1 MSFSNKFNIGI
12 CLIFLTFFIS
22 YVEAADNNPRA
33 YKPEGVARPSEYY
46 NYVEKEMCNVT
57 VPESADLFEKVSSA
71 VLGDGSVLPGK
82 QYGNDLLFPNAP
94 MVGEASAVVYRSGHE
109 VFAKAAELIRN
120 ARKEVLIQTFFLD
133 GVSAGPVKYIYP
145 AIEDLYLKK
154 KAEFDSLS
162 PEQQKN
168 FKPIRVVFIFDII
181 GTEVHLNLYQIQD
194 LQRGAGMVTKIKNE
208 MAKYDEKRATGVM
221 TGTGECF
228 DIAFCM
234 KKREMDPRVMLFL
247 VAAHRHKSL
256 RSVTHAKTFAID
268 RQVGIVTGINMVNY
282 HFSNEL
288 NPESVKQELMV
299 DHGFLVT
306 GQIAYRMAEN
316 IYNLLWKNTP
326 TKNNPLNATKKDNG
340 YTSLYSTNLLNYIQ
354 TNTKEDPFS
363 INNPENMFNGNIAEG
378 AEMWRSLNPGLIKLV
393 PNRFPVRAI
402 MAGRDS
408 NDDVKSN
415 HPEALM
421 NTYAITPQNRAFGGV
436 FKYAKKE
443 INMTTPSF
451 NSLGFKSFVLEAVKN
466 GVTVNLLLSKNYQDY
481 NDPFQEM
488 GKNSRAVKTTLEE
501 IKVEM
506 AKMNPNP
513 GKTMGSF
520 NVNWF
525 VTRAG
530 FLSGK
535 RPGERYE
542 NRIVVNEIFYNHNH
556 TKFLCADGQVAI
568 IGSANLDEQS
578 WFNSREFNMVV
589 EGPMV
594 VKTWCNKVFK
604 EDYLRGKE
612 YGEKRWSGEY
622 CWRDDQCSTGNCLKG
637 VEGGVVSKS
646 IFTLYQGRCVPGD
659 KTGRKGE
666 YCEQDVH
673 CQSGKCNVVK
683 EFTAR
688 NNCQ

>member
-1 MSFSNKFNIGI
+1 MSLSYRSRLGIYLILLNIFNTSVFGQ
-12 CLIFLTFFIS
+12 
-22 YVEAADNNPRA
+22 DRNPKA
-33 YKPEGVARPSEYY
+33 YKEEGVARSNAYY
-46 NYVEKEMCNVT
+46 NYVEKEMCNQA

-71 VLGDGSVLPGK
+71 VMGDGSVLPGK
-82 QYGNDLLFPNAP
+82 QYGSDLLFPNAP
-94 MVGEASAVVYRSGHE
+94 IVGEASANVYRNGHE
-109 VFAKAAELIRN
+109 VFAKAGELIRN
-120 ARKEVLIQTFFLD
+120 AKREVLIQTFFLD
-133 GVSAGPVKYIYP
+133 GVSTGPVKYIYP

-154 KAEFDSLS
+154 KVEFDSLS

-168 FKPIRVVFIFDII
+168 FRPVRVVFIFDII
-181 GTEVHLNLYQIQD
+181 GTQQHLNLYQLQD
-194 LQRGAGMVTKIKNE
+194 LQRGAGMKIKIKNE
-208 MAKYDEKRATGVM
+208 MAKYDEKRAKGVM

-228 DIAFCM
+228 DIAFCL

-256 RSVTHAKTFAID
+256 RSVSHVKTFVVD

-282 HFSNEL
+282 HFANEL
-288 NPESVKQELMV
+288 NPDSIKQELMV

-316 IYNLLWKNTP
+316 SYNLLWKNTP
-326 TKNNPLNATKKDNG
+326 TKNNPLNSTEKDNG
-340 YTSLYSTNLLNYIQ
+340 YTNLYSTNLLNYIQ
-354 TNTKEDPFS
+354 TNTQEDPFS
-363 INNPENMFNGNIAEG
+363 LNNPENMFDPNFAKG
-378 AEMWRSLNPGLIKLV
+378 ADIWRSFNPGLINLV
-393 PNRFPVRAI
+393 PNRFPVKAI
-402 MAGRDS
+402 LAGRDS
-408 NDDVKSN
+408 NDDVKSL
-415 HPEALM
+415 HPDALM
-421 NTYAITPQNRAFGGV
+421 QTYAVTPQNRAFGGV

-443 INMTTPSF
+443 INITTPSF
-451 NSLGFKSFVLEAVKN
+451 NSLGFKDFILGAVRN
-466 GVTVNLLLSKNYQDY
+466 GTTVNLLLSKNYQDY

-488 GKNSRAVKTTLEE
+488 GKNSRAIKTTLNEL
-501 IKVEM
+501 KAEM
-506 AKMNPNP
+506 AKMSPNP

-578 WFNSREFNMVV
+578 WFNSREFNLVV
-589 EGPMV
+589 EGPEV
-594 VKTWCNKVFK
+594 VKSWCNKVFK

-622 CWRDDQCSTGNCLKG
+622 CWRDDQCSTGECLT
-637 VEGGVVSKS
+637 GGLVAKS
-646 IFTLYQGRCVPGD
+646 VFTKYQGRCVPKAG
-659 KTGRKGE
+659 TGRRGE
-666 YCEQDVH
+666 YCELDNH
-673 CQSGKCNVVK
+673 CQNGKCNIVK
-683 EFTAR
+683 EFTAK
-688 NNCQ
+688 NNCN